1 MNRTPQQ
8 PRVGDLLRG
17 WRRRRNISQFELSL
31 GSAVSSRHLSF
42 IETGRARPSREMVL
56 HLAERLDV
64 PLRERNGLLLAAG
77 YAPTYGERSL
87 DDPEMAPARLA
98 LDRLLAAHEPY
109 PAVVVDRAW
118 NIAAANASV
127 ALLLEGVAPDLLEP
141 PANALRITFHPEGM
155 APHIANLPEWS
166 GHLLHRLGRRAAIT
180 GDPELARLHAELV
193 ALPGV
198 HAEPPRSDGAYEA
211 EIALPLRLRRGGT
224 ELTFLSTQTTFG
236 TAVDVTLSELALEA
250 FYPADDVTAEALRA
264 QAATSSA
271 A

>member
-1 MNRTPQQ
+1 VNAIPQQ

-56 HLAERLDV
+56 HLAERLEV

-87 DDPEMAPARLA
+87 DDPEMAPARGA
-98 LDRLLAAHEPY
+98 LDRFLAAHEPY

-118 NIAAANASV
+118 NLVAANA
-127 ALLLEGVAPDLLEP
+127 ATGLLLEGVAPHLLEA
-141 PANALRITFHPEGM
+141 PANGLRITLHAEGM
-155 APHIANLPEWS
+155 APAIANFPEWS

-180 GDPELARLHAELV
+180 GDAALAALHAELV

-198 HAEPPRSDGAYEA
+198 HAEPPRDEGAYAA
-211 EIALPLRLRRGGT
+211 EIALPLRLRRGRD
-224 ELTFLSTQTTFG
+224 ELTLLSTQTTFG
-236 TAVDVTLSELALEA
+236 TAVDITLAELSLEA
-250 FYPADDVTAEALRA
+250 FYPADELTAGVLRA
-264 QAATSSA
+264 FAAR
-271 A
+271 